1 MAWLNSGFESPWL
14 HSPEAMGFPDNS
26 LVTHLAR
33 QRHQSSLISARRFV
47 RRART
52 SDSKIHSV
60 GKLCCADVRFMNA
73 GTAEESLAPIA
84 YSRFSE
90 TEEAALRWFLA
101 GAGKI
106 KLPFDT
112 RTYTVRSFRKAKFK
126 SAFWGTFVVTGLIT
140 LIAVGSGVQAA
151 LTATSLDDLCARL
164 ADAPIIAAVLVGGHV
179 FFAAVV
185 FLMIGGL
192 GGSQL
197 AKPDE
202 QLAIRATRKE
212 LTIARHNQ
220 QPVSGPWNVW
230 KIGAIETT
238 PAYEGPSA
246 AIVRALE
253 FVRTDLVHLAMA
265 SFVIVPE
272 QLIRGDRFCAS
283 GRVHA

>member
-1 MAWLNSGFESPWL
+1 
-14 HSPEAMGFPDNS
+14 
-26 LVTHLAR
+26 
-33 QRHQSSLISARRFV
+33 
-47 RRART
+47 
-52 SDSKIHSV
+52 
-60 GKLCCADVRFMNA
+60 MNA

-202 QLAIRATRKE
+202 QLAIRHPERADYRAAQPAARQWPVERLENRRDRNDAGVRRSVRRDCPGAGVCAYRPCALGNGVVRDRPRTAHSWRSLLRKRSRAC
-212 LTIARHNQ
+212 LML
-220 QPVSGPWNVW
+220 
-230 KIGAIETT
+230 
-238 PAYEGPSA
+238 SA
-246 AIVRALE
+246 
-253 FVRTDLVHLAMA
+253 
-265 SFVIVPE
+265 
-272 QLIRGDRFCAS
+272 
-283 GRVHA
+283 